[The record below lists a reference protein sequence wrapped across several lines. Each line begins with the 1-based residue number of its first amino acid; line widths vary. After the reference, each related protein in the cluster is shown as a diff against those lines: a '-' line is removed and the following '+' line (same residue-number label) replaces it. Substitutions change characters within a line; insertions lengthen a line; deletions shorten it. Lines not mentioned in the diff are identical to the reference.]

1 MKTSTCLSS
10 ELCVLAL
17 LPEPARSCCNIIP
30 SATQTFRGTLGASH
44 VALKK
49 TMVAALA
56 CLLLLLAG
64 CSPGDSA
71 RGVTTVEAARPGS
84 ERPRVTALGRLEPR
98 DGIVRVA
105 GSSRPSVVIAK
116 LLVKEGDGVTADQP
130 IAVLDTELEDTARVA
145 RTKVE
150 LANAEREL
158 ARVEPL
164 VRQGIVSASE
174 RDNKQL
180 RVDVARADLAGAQ
193 ATLAHDTVRA
203 PVAGKVI
210 ALHAQAGER
219 VGPDGILEL
228 AQTDA
233 MYAVAEVYET
243 DIGRVKVGQRATM
256 QSPALEPE
264 LTGVVERIGHKVGK
278 LDAIDADPVARTDA
292 RVVEVHIRLD
302 DSPRGA
308 SLSNLQVEV
317 TIEPSA
323 AR

>member
-1 MKTSTCLSS
+1 M
-10 ELCVLAL
+10 VLAL
-17 LPEPARSCCNIIP
+17 GC
-30 SATQTFRGTLGASH
+30 
-44 VALKK
+44 V
-49 TMVAALA
+49 
-56 CLLLLLAG
+56 LLLLTG
-64 CSPGDSA
+64 CSPGDPAPGA
-71 RGVTTVEAARPGS
+71 RAAEAERPRSVT
-84 ERPRVTALGRLEPR
+84 PRVTALGRLEPR

-105 GSSRPSVVIAK
+105 GPSRPSVVIAK
-116 LLVKEGDGVTADQP
+116 LLAKEGEGVRADQP

-145 RTKVE
+145 RAKVE

-164 VRQGIVSASE
+164 VRQGIASASV
-174 RDNKQL
+174 RDDKQL
-180 RVDVARADLAGAQ
+180 RVDVARADLAAAQ

-210 ALHAQAGER
+210 AIHAHAGER

-233 MYAVAEVYET
+233 MYAVAQVYET

-292 RVVEVHIRLD
+292 RVVDVHIRLD
-302 DSPRGA
+302 DSRLGA